1 MLTAKSKK
9 RRKKMEKEKQQSS
22 IRLKIVALVISLLVC
37 FTLIGISVWAATQQN
52 VTIDNTI
59 TITTAGNTR
68 VQVKVSEYL
77 NAGTDAISASP
88 ESISSWSEV
97 GTKTAETNSDTINP
111 TAILFSLD
119 DGHNY
124 YAYKIDFTNQSVN
137 DESDVITT
145 YAHIS
150 SSAVDNAQ
158 LTIYHGASLSASM
171 QTLANN
177 TALDIDVTLDSA
189 TETSFYIVVAVN
201 EALGEMTPASAV
213 DFDLSIAID
222 RMGG

>member
-1 MLTAKSKK
+1 
-9 RRKKMEKEKQQSS
+9 MEKEKQQSS
-22 IRLKIVALVISLLVC
+22 IKVKIISLVISLLVC
-37 FTLIGISVWAATQQN
+37 FMLIGVSVWAATQQN
-52 VTIDNTI
+52 LTIDNTI

-68 VQVKVSEYL
+68 VEVTVSEYL
-77 NAGTDAISASP
+77 NTGTDAISASP
-88 ESISSWSEV
+88 ETISSWSEV
-97 GTKTAETNSDTINP
+97 DTKTAETNSDTFTP
-111 TAILFSLD
+111 TAILFSQA

-124 YAYKIDFTNQSVN
+124 YAYKIDFTNQSVD
-137 DESDVITT
+137 DESSVITT

-189 TETSFYIVVAVN
+189 TETSYYIIVAAN
-201 EALGEMTPASAV
+201 TALGEMTPASAV
-213 DFDLSIAID
+213 DFDLNITID
-222 RMGG
+222 QTKG

>member
-1 MLTAKSKK
+1 
-9 RRKKMEKEKQQSS
+9 MEKEKQQSS

-77 NAGTDAISASP
+77 NTGTDAISASP
-88 ESISSWSEV
+88 ESISSWREV
-97 GTKTAETNSDTINP
+97 DTKTAETNSDTINP
-111 TAILFSLD
+111 TPILFSQAD
-119 DGHNY
+119 KHNY

-150 SSAVDNAQ
+150 SSAVDNTE
-158 LTIYHGASLSASM
+158 LTIYYGASLSASM

-177 TALDIDVTLDSA
+177 TPLDFDVTLDSA
-189 TETSFYIVVAVN
+189 TETSFYIIVAAKR
-201 EALGEMTPASAV
+201 ALGEMTPASAV
-213 DFDLSIAID
+213 NFDLSIAID
-222 RMGG
+222 QMGG

>member
-1 MLTAKSKK
+1 
-9 RRKKMEKEKQQSS
+9 MEKEKQQSS

-77 NAGTDAISASP
+77 NTGTDAISASP

-97 GTKTAETNSDTINP
+97 DTKTAETNSDTIKP
-111 TAILFSLD
+111 TAILFSQSD
-119 DGHNY
+119 KHNY

-150 SSAVDNAQ
+150 SSAVDNTE
-158 LTIYHGASLSASM
+158 LTIYYGATLSASM

-177 TALDIDVTLDSA
+177 TNLDFDVTLDSA
-189 TETSFYIVVAVN
+189 TETSFYIIVAVN
-201 EALGEMTPASAV
+201 RALGEMTPASAV

-222 RMGG
+222 QTKG

>member
-1 MLTAKSKK
+1 
-9 RRKKMEKEKQQSS
+9 MEKEKQQSS

-77 NAGTDAISASP
+77 NEGTDAISASP

-111 TAILFSLD
+111 TPILFSLD

-150 SSAVDNAQ
+150 SSAVDNTE
-158 LTIYHGASLSASM
+158 LTIYYGATLSASM

-177 TALDIDVTLDSA
+177 TNLDFDVTLDSA
-189 TETSFYIVVAVN
+189 TETSFYIVVAVKR
-201 EALGEMTPASAV
+201 ALGEMTPASAV

-222 RMGG
+222 RTGG